1 MSLKG
6 RETGLKVVEG
16 KLGAT
21 VDKVRVVGREELTQA
36 EICRDEHLLLVLQ
49 GASPLVKSP
58 YVHMLWFPHDSD
70 PPEGPTGGKACTE
83 GDMRAFEELN
93 ISQRRVAMAMIA
105 DNEPLVIA
113 HGTLR
118 FPFSLRRL

>member
-1 MSLKG
+1 MKG

-49 GASPLVKSP
+49 GVSSLVKSP
-58 YVHMLWFPHDSD
+58 YVHMLWFPDDSD
-70 PPEGPTGGKACTE
+70 PPEGSTGRKACME

-93 ISQRRVAMAMIA
+93 VSQRRVAMAMIA

-113 HGTLR
+113 HGALR
-118 FPFSLRRL
+118 SPSSLRRL